1 MFLLSHLSNFF
12 IYRAEAATKST
23 APPQL
28 ILTVAI
34 SYGGRQDIVAAVK
47 SICERVANGEITP
60 DKVDDNLLAAQ
71 LALEFLPAA
80 FRNPELIIRSSG
92 EKRLSN
98 FLLYESAYAELY
110 FSEVMWPDFGD
121 DELDAALEDFS
132 KRERRFGRH

>member
-60 DKVDDNLLAAQ
+60 DKVDDNLLATQ